1 MFIDYYKLL
10 NVSYTASNEEINQ
23 AYDKKVF
30 YLNRHGNLTNNLIN
44 EEIKKAYTVLI
55 NPAQRFK
62 YNLQLIKKYQSRKS
76 NKFKMIIKKL
86 FQHDKD

>member
-10 NVSYTASNEEINQ
+10 NLSYTASNEEINQ

-44 EEIKKAYTVLI
+44 EEIKTAYTILI

-86 FQHDKD
+86 FKHDKD